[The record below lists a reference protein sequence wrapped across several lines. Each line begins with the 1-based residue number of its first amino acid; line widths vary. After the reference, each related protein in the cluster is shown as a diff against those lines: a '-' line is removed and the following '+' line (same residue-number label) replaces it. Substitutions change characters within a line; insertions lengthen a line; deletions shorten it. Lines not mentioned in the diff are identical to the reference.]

1 MTTLKAKQVGLV
13 VANEAAHNLIAARAK
28 RAYRITS
35 FSNGRSP
42 KTWSE
47 LRAVLAAAGY
57 STEAVFD
64 AAHGFR
70 YLLFVYASPDERR
83 ACWGALTR

>member
-1 MTTLKAKQVGLV
+1 MTTPEAKRTGLI
-13 VANEAAHNLIAARAK
+13 VASKAAHDMIAARIK

-42 KTWSE
+42 KVWSE

-83 ACWGALTR
+83 ACWDALTQ